1 MNRFK
6 YILILIIISISTSCK
21 TGNTNIVPDIPD
33 QPIIEESI
41 DFTFGDEGVE
51 YIWDES
57 VIPEIHISISL
68 DEWNKLLKEYDKNNH
83 NVEYFHCDVD
93 YIKGGEKITIEDAG
107 VRMRGNTSRRRPEG
121 VSGEAHKKDNAD
133 WHHCHF
139 GLNFRK
145 FNKDDEHELKGIRK
159 INLKWFKDDPCYVRE
174 LYCYDLFR
182 RYNIWTAANDT
193 YCRLWIHVEGD
204 SKDAYFGVYQMI
216 EPVDS
221 KFISKRKEYFGSE
234 DGNLWKCG
242 YPATFRDI
250 NASIGL
256 DEDKGIDYVYEY
268 KGDEEFYDGAVAQLK
283 DFMLKLQGKSD
294 ESFYKWIK
302 EVCDVEFLLKTY
314 AVNVAVGMWDDH
326 WNNGNNFYIY
336 FNSYD
341 LYNYKVFFIPYDYD
355 NSLGTSSN
363 CENINDSGR
372 HNPYD
377 WGEKGLLMERLMKFE
392 EFRKIYKD
400 ALLELVDPE
409 NELFDMNASIKR
421 IQYWHN
427 KISKFVSN
435 DTGEDMIIEDKPA
448 FWGNHSEYRL
458 IDSGVNNFFR
468 VKEESIRIMD

>member
-1 MNRFK
+1 MNRYK

-83 NVEYFHCDVD
+83 IVDYFHCDVD

-107 VRMRGNTSRRRPEG
+107 VRLRGNTSRRRPEG

-204 SKDAYFGVYQMI
+204 SKEAYFGVYQMI

-268 KGDEEFYDGAVAQLK
+268 KGDEEDYDGAVAQLK

>member
-83 NVEYFHCDVD
+83 IVDYFHCDVD

-107 VRMRGNTSRRRPEG
+107 VRLRGNTSRRRPEG

-204 SKDAYFGVYQMI
+204 SKEAYFGVYQMI

-268 KGDEEFYDGAVAQLK
+268 KGDEEYYDGAVAQLK

-326 WNNGNNFYIY
+326 WNNGNNFYIN

-400 ALLELVDPE
+400 ALLELLDPE

>member
-41 DFTFGDEGVE
+41 DFTFGHEGVE

-83 NVEYFHCDVD
+83 IVDYFHCDVD

-107 VRMRGNTSRRRPEG
+107 VRLRGNTSRRRPEG

-204 SKDAYFGVYQMI
+204 SKEAYFGVYQMI

-268 KGDEEFYDGAVAQLK
+268 KGDEENYDGAVAQLK

-355 NSLGTSSN
+355 NTLGTSSN

-372 HNPYD
+372 QNPYE

-392 EFRKIYKD
+392 DFRKIYKD

-421 IQYWHN
+421 IQYWQN

>member
-6 YILILIIISISTSCK
+6 YILILIIISLSTSCK

-41 DFTFGDEGVE
+41 DFTFGHEGVE

-68 DEWNKLLKEYDKNNH
+68 DEWNKLLKEYDKNN
-83 NVEYFHCDVD
+83 NIVDYFHCDVD

-107 VRMRGNTSRRRPEG
+107 VRLRGNTSRRRPEG

-204 SKDAYFGVYQMI
+204 SKEAYFGVYQMI

-268 KGDEEFYDGAVAQLK
+268 KGDEEDYDGAVAQLK

-377 WGEKGLLMERLMKFE
+377 WGERGLLMERLMKFE

>member
-41 DFTFGDEGVE
+41 DFTFGHEGVE

-83 NVEYFHCDVD
+83 IVDYFHCDVD

-107 VRMRGNTSRRRPEG
+107 VRLRGNTSRRRPEG

-204 SKDAYFGVYQMI
+204 SKEAYFGVYQMI

-268 KGDEEFYDGAVAQLK
+268 KGDEEDYDGAVAQLK

-294 ESFYKWIK
+294 ESFYNWIK

-372 HNPYD
+372 ENPYD

-421 IQYWHN
+421 IKYWHN

>member
-145 FNKDDEHELKGIRK
+145 FNKNDEHELKGIRK

-204 SKDAYFGVYQMI
+204 SKEAYFGVYQMI

-268 KGDEEFYDGAVAQLK
+268 KGDEEYYDGAVAQLK

-355 NSLGTSSN
+355 NTLGTSSN

-421 IQYWHN
+421 IQYWQN

>member
-204 SKDAYFGVYQMI
+204 SKEAYFGVYQMI

-268 KGDEEFYDGAVAQLK
+268 KGDEEDYDGAVAQLK

-355 NSLGTSSN
+355 NTLGTSSN

-421 IQYWHN
+421 IQYWQN